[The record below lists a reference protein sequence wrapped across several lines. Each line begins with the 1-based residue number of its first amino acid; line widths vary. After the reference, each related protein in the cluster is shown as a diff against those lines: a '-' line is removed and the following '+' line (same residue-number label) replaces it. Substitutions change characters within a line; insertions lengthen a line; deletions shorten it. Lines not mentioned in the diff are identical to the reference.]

1 MNMKMY
7 TKFDKRMLVLNKII
21 IAFLVL
27 ITFVPLVYILVASF
41 MDPQVLVSKGISFNP
56 KDWTTEGYARV
67 FSD

>member
-56 KDWTTEGYARV
+56 KDWTTEGYA
-67 FSD
+67 